1 MHTWR
6 LGLRRLGRS
15 LITFQPAPGRARRAL
30 RWVAAIALGLIGTVL
45 ILGPARGSLGLLGA
59 MAANAGREAPVRRR
73 ARMLLTIGATTLI
86 CQGIGILTAPHP
98 ALIPPVMTV
107 MTLTVVWA
115 WHALQAGP
123 PGPINT
129 VFAGAFGTYMGSQG
143 WTIPT
148 LVPITALAWALGA
161 TASLLLLALD
171 PHAPERESVEA
182 AERAVDTHCDSPEPA
197 DGGSGATG
205 SAAGSS
211 AIGQRAIAR
220 SRAWISVDDAWHVLR
235 TGRTPGTVPLSAQG
249 RDLEERL
256 RRAHLRLVSTLH
268 DQSFPGDHL
277 DITKNFDLVPMGLP
291 SARYLLRTAAQRGS
305 RPRLVAGRAATAVLL
320 ASSAALL
327 SPVGHPYWAIL
338 SSLIVLHM
346 GASRADL
353 TVRAAHRVVGT
364 ALGTLVYM
372 GIIALEPP
380 VWLRLCLVIA
390 AVYGLESIV
399 TRNYAVAVVFVTV
412 FALMLTPTASSAQIA
427 VLMRDRVL
435 ETAIGA
441 GAAVLVTWSMGRR
454 APVLLVRRQYRLTLD
469 SIVTVLAD
477 LADGLE
483 DTTVRTGEAVGAGR
497 DRRWRPV
504 GLLGA
509 AGRVERHPLT
519 SLVREHRRHLVFELG
534 RAGAVLS
541 SARPDDPAALGPWRG
556 VQREVSTLGYDVV
569 AATWR
574 DPGANRRAA
583 ARAYTEL
590 VFLIAT
596 LPPISSRNIAP
607 GPLASRVAAVRAVFL
622 TCG

>member
-6 LGLRRLGRS
+6 LALRRLGRS

-59 MAANAGREAPVRRR
+59 MAANAGREAPLRRR
-73 ARMLLTIGATTLI
+73 ARMLLTVGATTLI

-182 AERAVDTHCDSPEPA
+182 AERAVDTYCDSPEPA
-197 DGGSGATG
+197 DGGSGAAG

-249 RDLEERL
+249 RLLEERL

-497 DRRWRPV
+497 DRRW
-504 GLLGA
+504 
-509 AGRVERHPLT
+509 
-519 SLVREHRRHLVFELG
+519 
-534 RAGAVLS
+534 
-541 SARPDDPAALGPWRG
+541 
-556 VQREVSTLGYDVV
+556 
-569 AATWR
+569 
-574 DPGANRRAA
+574 
-583 ARAYTEL
+583 
-590 VFLIAT
+590 
-596 LPPISSRNIAP
+596 
-607 GPLASRVAAVRAVFL
+607 
-622 TCG
+622 

>member
-1 MHTWR
+1 M
-6 LGLRRLGRS
+6 
-15 LITFQPAPGRARRAL
+15 
-30 RWVAAIALGLIGTVL
+30 
-45 ILGPARGSLGLLGA
+45 
-59 MAANAGREAPVRRR
+59 
-73 ARMLLTIGATTLI
+73 
-86 CQGIGILTAPHP
+86 
-98 ALIPPVMTV
+98 
-107 MTLTVVWA
+107 
-115 WHALQAGP
+115 
-123 PGPINT
+123 
-129 VFAGAFGTYMGSQG
+129 
-143 WTIPT
+143 
-148 LVPITALAWALGA
+148 
-161 TASLLLLALD
+161 
-171 PHAPERESVEA
+171 
-182 AERAVDTHCDSPEPA
+182 
-197 DGGSGATG
+197 
-205 SAAGSS
+205 
-211 AIGQRAIAR
+211 
-220 SRAWISVDDAWHVLR
+220 
-235 TGRTPGTVPLSAQG
+235 
-249 RDLEERL
+249 
-256 RRAHLRLVSTLH
+256 
-268 DQSFPGDHL
+268 
-277 DITKNFDLVPMGLP
+277 
-291 SARYLLRTAAQRGS
+291 
-305 RPRLVAGRAATAVLL
+305 LL

-509 AGRVERHPLT
+509 AGRVERHPLAPPRQR
-519 SLVREHRRHLVFELG
+519 VCGGGGGGGVG
-534 RAGAVLS
+534 PP
-541 SARPDDPAALGPWRG
+541 ARPHDPAALGPWRG